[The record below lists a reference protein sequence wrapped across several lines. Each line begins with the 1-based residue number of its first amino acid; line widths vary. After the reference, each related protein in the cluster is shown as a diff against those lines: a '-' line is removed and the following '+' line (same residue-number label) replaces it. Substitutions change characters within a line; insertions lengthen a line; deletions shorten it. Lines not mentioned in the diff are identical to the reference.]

1 MNKNKS
7 GVFALAFFLVVV
19 LFSQIQIA
27 SAQDDS
33 IYIRSDGSVEGTGF
47 IRQDGNIYTLLS
59 GFSKSIVIEKSDIIV
74 DGKGAVLTL
83 PSGGGTNI
91 RLTQV
96 NNITIK
102 NMVIK
107 DGYIGVVIENCTH
120 VILSDN
126 NITITDSP
134 TFFYIAAAI
143 RLENGG
149 FHSIVNNNISN
160 SRVGIWITESSHY
173 NRIYHNNF
181 INNKYHVFGDKDAI
195 SKSWWDNGY
204 LSGGNYWDNYDG
216 MDSYSGRYQNET
228 GSDKIGDTPYFYL
241 DYDNENETL
250 FLDNFP
256 LMKLVDIPEFSSWII
271 LPLFLVSAFVIMVIK
286 KKNCNVTL

>member
-7 GVFALAFFLVVV
+7 GGFALAFFLVVV
-19 LFSQIQIA
+19 LFPQIQIA
-27 SAQDDS
+27 SAQDDTV
-33 IYIRSDGSVEGTGF
+33 YIRSDGSVEGTGF
-47 IRQDGNIYTLLS
+47 IRRDENVYTLLS
-59 GFSKSIVIEKSDIIV
+59 GFSKSIIVEKSDIII

-83 PSGGGTNI
+83 PSGGGINI
-91 RLTQV
+91 WVTQV
-96 NNITIK
+96 DNVTIK

-107 DGYIGVVIENCTH
+107 DGYIGVAIENCTH
-120 VILSDN
+120 ITLSGN
-126 NITITDSP
+126 NIATTDSP
-134 TFFYIAAAI
+134 SFFYIAAAI

-149 FHSIVNNNISN
+149 FHSVVNNTISN

-181 INNKYHVFGDKDAI
+181 INNKYHVFGDKEAI

-204 LSGGNYWDNYDG
+204 LCGGNYWDNYDG
-216 MDSYSGRYQNET
+216 TDSNIGRYQNET

-241 DYDNENETL
+241 DYENGNETL

-256 LMKLVDIPEFSSWII
+256 LMNPVVIPEFSSWII
-271 LPLFLVSAFVIMVIK
+271 LPLFLIASLMVTVYNK
-286 KKNCNVTL
+286 KAWRHSI